1 MSLNS
6 LIQDSP
12 KEWLNARVNNLT
24 IDGTLNYEGQSSYGE
39 GLFIKQLTA
48 TATAAGITALKDFN
62 TGESFQFDTDDIIFH
77 VMGIASSLTGAGNI
91 EVGLSLTD
99 GGAVATSLVSDASGV
114 WVAAKIQQVSNVV
127 NTNKFIVANLT
138 GGVTAG
144 NVRIL
149 VQIWRRSLTD

>member
-24 IDGTLNYEGQSSYGE
+24 IDGTLNYEGQPSYGE

-48 TATAAGITALKDFN
+48 TATLAGITALKDFN
-62 TGESFQFDTDDIIFH
+62 TGESFQFETDDIIFH

-91 EVGLSLTD
+91 EIGLSLTD

-114 WVAAKIQQVSNVV
+114 WVASKNQQVSNVV

-144 NVRIL
+144 NVRVL